1 MRLFFMCSL
10 QFFFRSQHNQN
21 ELNNYVIFICIYL
34 KMWVKPRQLKDH
46 QNYQQLAKKSFFEL
60 LKKQKSSGFLSF
72 ITNLGSKEEHLITFK
87 TNSLLYPIVVAVGES
102 KDAIDEKWDWI
113 EEKIMPTL
121 SYDEE
126 ETDDMAQ
133 YLEVKFELLWKDQK
147 EKEEKEKEVQMK
159 KQFFQQQFNLEEDLV
174 TRMLYIH
181 I

>member
-1 MRLFFMCSL
+1 
-10 QFFFRSQHNQN
+10 
-21 ELNNYVIFICIYL
+21 
-34 KMWVKPRQLKDH
+34 MWVKPRQLKDS
-46 QNYQQLAKKSFFEL
+46 QNYQQLAKKSFFEV

-72 ITNLGSKEEHLITFK
+72 ITSIGSKDEYLITFK
-87 TNSLLYPIVVAVGES
+87 TNTLLYPIVVSVSES
-102 KDAIDEKWDWI
+102 KEAIEEKWDWI

-174 TRMLYIH
+174 TRKFYMRIWH